1 MLDFTRTIGFQWDQ
15 GNARKSTDKHGV
27 SQTEAEQ
34 VFGNES
40 LVVVE
45 DDDHSQS
52 EQRFHALGVSV
63 AGRRLHV
70 TFTLRAKGTLVR
82 VISARDM
89 SRKERIIHDQ
99 ET

>member
-34 VFGNES
+34 MFGNES

-45 DDDHSQS
+45 DDGHSQS

-70 TFTLRAKGTLVR
+70 TFTLRAKGTLIR